1 MNMELILQSFSGFM
15 LVFCRITAFFVTA
28 PVFSSRN
35 VPTSFK
41 IGFSVFVAFLTFSGL
56 GLQPVPMDALY
67 VLSIFKEIL
76 VGLLLGFI
84 GYMFFAVIQT
94 AGSFIDMQMGLSMAN
109 ILDPM
114 TGTSSPLIGNMK
126 YMLAMLLFL
135 SFNGHHLLLTAIHDS
150 YNWIPLQNDVFA
162 RMYSDNMVDFML
174 RTFTDSFG
182 LAFKMAAPLVVALF
196 LTDVGLGI
204 LAKTAPQFNIFV
216 IGVPMKI
223 IIGLI
228 LLVFLFPGMLS
239 IFEMVFT
246 ALFTAMEK
254 FMTLLSGSP

>member
-1 MNMELILQSFSGFM
+1 
-15 LVFCRITAFFVTA
+15 
-28 PVFSSRN
+28 
-35 VPTSFK
+35 
-41 IGFSVFVAFLTFSGL
+41 
-56 GLQPVPMDALY
+56 
-67 VLSIFKEIL
+67 
-76 VGLLLGFI
+76 
-84 GYMFFAVIQT
+84 
-94 AGSFIDMQMGLSMAN
+94 
-109 ILDPM
+109 M

-162 RMYSDNMVDFML
+162 RMYSDSMVDFML

-182 LAFKMAAPLVVALF
+182 LAFKMAAPMVVALF

-216 IGVPMKI
+216 IGVPVKI
-223 IIGLI
+223 ILGLI

-239 IFEMVFT
+239 IFEMVFET
-246 ALFTAMEK
+246 LLKAMEQ
-254 FMTLLSGSP
+254 FLALLSGTP